1 MVITFAIARE
11 VSPKPLHG
19 TVSGLVNGMTVAAGA
34 VLQPVIGWLL
44 DLRWDGM
51 LLEGARVY
59 QAADYRFAFIALLI
73 WSGIG
78 FALSFG
84 LRETRCRPIPVLR

>member
-1 MVITFAIARE
+1 
-11 VSPKPLHG
+11 
-19 TVSGLVNGMTVAAGA
+19 
-34 VLQPVIGWLL
+34 
-44 DLRWDGM
+44 

-59 QAADYRFAFIALLI
+59 QAADYRFAFVALLI